1 MPAFESALMCPTYL
15 RLPRARSGRAT
26 GLGALIGR
34 AGLGPAPSGN
44 SLALFV
50 SEDGSGNRKRAS
62 SLAQSKMNSIGFNS
76 HL

>member
-15 RLPRARSGRAT
+15 RLPRARGGRAT

-50 SEDGSGNRKRAS
+50 SEDGSGKRAS
-62 SLAQSKMNSIGFNS
+62 SLAQSKMNSTGFNS